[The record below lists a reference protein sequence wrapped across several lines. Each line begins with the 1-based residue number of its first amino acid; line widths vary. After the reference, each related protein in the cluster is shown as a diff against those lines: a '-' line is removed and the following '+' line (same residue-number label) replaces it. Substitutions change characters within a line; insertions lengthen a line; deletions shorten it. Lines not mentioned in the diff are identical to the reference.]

1 MFELLVYILFT
12 LATYLFLVRFLF
24 EWSGVDFYNPIS
36 QALYKITAPVLL
48 PLQRFLPSTHGIN
61 LACMIFLFALFVMKF
76 WILKFFGELPITFTW
91 ILIAAIGGLV
101 DDTIQLYTLAILV
114 MVIASWISP
123 RQYNAFVSV
132 LYKLTDPLMRRARRW
147 IPPIGVIDISPLVVL
162 LALQFLN
169 MLITKL
175 LVLLGQ
181 GLM

>member
-1 MFELLVYILFT
+1 MLFLIHTLFMLV
-12 LATYLFLVRFLF
+12 TYLFLVRLLF
-24 EWSGVDFYNPIS
+24 EWSGVDFYNSIS

-48 PLQRFLPSTHGIN
+48 PLQRFLPNYRGIN
-61 LACMIFLFALFVMKF
+61 LACLVLLLVFVSTKF
-76 WILKFFGELPITFTW
+76 WIISFLADFPITLTR
-91 ILIAAIGGLV
+91 ILIAAIHELV
-101 DDTIQLYTLAILV
+101 ADTIQLYTLAILV

-123 RQYNAFVSV
+123 HQYNAFVSV

-169 MLITKL
+169 MLFTKL